1 MRSLRRQEHPPNS
14 RPKFTLR
21 QIGREFV
28 QSNHGTAL
36 IEYAFLLG
44 ALSCVILA
52 GVHFCDDLGIPVYRH
67 LAGTL
72 ASDAVPVLNASDLSN
87 HVAESVERSGD
98 PTWQSKAYS
107 AAAQPATAGF
117 LVAAVLIFALWQI
130 ARRRR
135 TRTDSAKEET
145 AVDRTED
152 RLHAKRQILWKNI
165 LDDPRLLFKNR
176 VEVQHLMTRN
186 VSVVARHTQ
195 TDELR
200 RLMNDKHMHHVLVCN
215 SDGQLQ
221 GVVSDRDVLGETVEA
236 ATRVMT
242 PEPMTVRPDT
252 TASAAIAMMLEHQI
266 SCLPVIHDDQICGI
280 LTRTDLLLSL
290 QCMLQWWLRFS
301 QTLARAAD
309 CADKIDAVQETSGR
323 YLFEQRARL
332 RSLSQ
337 SFGPNGKP
345 MEASDWESFADEA
358 EAFLATAGE
367 LIAMQTFEGDRLS
380 EMAGDLL
387 EIAKLE

>member
-1 MRSLRRQEHPPNS
+1 MTNSRRQEHLHERVRRSDLS
-14 RPKFTLR
+14 RV
-21 QIGREFV
+21 GHDFV
-28 QSNHGTAL
+28 RSSHGTAL
-36 IEYAFLLG
+36 IEYALLLG
-44 ALSCVILA
+44 ALSCVVLA

-72 ASDAVPVLNASDLSN
+72 ASDAAPVLNANDLGN
-87 HVAESVERSGD
+87 HVAESVERSGG
-98 PTWQSKAYS
+98 PTWQGKAYR
-107 AAAQPATAGF
+107 AAAQPATAAF
-117 LVAAVLIFALWQI
+117 LVAAILIAGLWQI
-130 ARRRR
+130 TRRRR
-135 TRTDSAKEET
+135 TRTETAKAET

-152 RLHAKRQILWKNI
+152 RLHTKRQILWKNI

-176 VEVQHLMTRN
+176 VEVRHLMTRD

-200 RLMNDKHMHHVLVCN
+200 RLMNEKHMHHVLVCN

-221 GVVSDRDVLGETVEA
+221 GVVSDRDLQGETVEA
-236 ATRVMT
+236 AARVMT

-266 SCLPVIHDDQICGI
+266 SCLPVVNEEHVCGV

-337 SFGPNGKP
+337 SFGPHGKP
-345 MEASDWESFADEA
+345 TEANDWESFADEA

-387 EIAKLE
+387 EITKS

>member
-1 MRSLRRQEHPPNS
+1 MRSSRCQDHLHNS
-14 RPKFTLR
+14 CPKFALKHV
-21 QIGREFV
+21 GREFV
-28 QSNHGTAL
+28 RSSHGTAL
-36 IEYAFLLG
+36 IEYALLLG
-44 ALSCVILA
+44 AFVCVVL
-52 GVHFCDDLGIPVYRH
+52 GSVYFCDDLGIPVYRH

-72 ASDAVPVLNASDLSN
+72 APEAEPVSITNDLHT
-87 HVAESVERSGD
+87 HVAESVGQSED
-98 PTWQSKAYS
+98 PTWQSKAYH
-107 AAAQPATAGF
+107 AAARPATAAF
-117 LVAAVLIFALWQI
+117 LVAAFLVFALWRI

-135 TRTDSAKEET
+135 TCTDSAEVE
-145 AVDRTED
+145 AADARTED

-176 VEVQHLMTRN
+176 VEVRHLMTRN

-200 RLMNDKHMHHVLVCN
+200 RLMSEKHMHHVLVCD
-215 SDGQLQ
+215 SEGQLQ
-221 GVVSDRDVLGETVEA
+221 GVVSDRDLLGETVQA

-242 PEPMTVRPDT
+242 CAPMTVRPDT
-252 TASAAIAMMLEHQI
+252 TASAAIAVMLEHQI
-266 SCLPVIHDDQICGI
+266 SCLPVVHDDQICGI

-332 RSLSQ
+332 QSLCQ
-337 SFGPNGKP
+337 SIGPTGKP
-345 MEASDWESFADEA
+345 TDVNDWESFANEA